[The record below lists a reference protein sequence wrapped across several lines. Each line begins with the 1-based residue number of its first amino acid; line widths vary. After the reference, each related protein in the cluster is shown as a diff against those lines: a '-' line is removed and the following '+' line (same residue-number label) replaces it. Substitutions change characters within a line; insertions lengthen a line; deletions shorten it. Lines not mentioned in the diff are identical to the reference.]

1 MADVV
6 GIVFQKGGKVYYFDP
21 DSAELTRGEQV
32 VVQTMRGTEIGEV
45 VDPPHEIPDGDLP
58 APLKRVVRKASS
70 DDLEAVVAN
79 RMLREEAM
87 RACRKMIAEHN
98 LNMKLVDAEIMFG
111 GGKVTFSFYSE
122 ERVDF
127 RALVSDLAKVLK
139 MRIELRQIGARE
151 EARIIGGLG
160 PCGRHL
166 CCATFQGDQDPVSIR
181 MAKEQ
186 GLPLNPMKISGLCG
200 RLMCCLKYEHEQ
212 YLSFRREAPNRGTR
226 VLTDCGEGVVV
237 GFQVTRESL
246 TVRLDEGGTFDAP
259 ISRCAC
265 GGKPCAAPREGEE
278 DTPIGTALPAQQQ
291 AYPAGSG
298 MGEVGVSAIGSLAS
312 RAAVEAGVRAES
324 AGEAG
329 ASGEST
335 GEPAPTSASD
345 ETAAGK
351 TAPRAEG
358 ESASRSDDG
367 GKAAADSGDGARRR
381 GGRSRGR
388 RRGSRSG
395 GAGKPAGSGESG
407 GSTPSRATQSGGGQ
421 AAPSGSGNAA
431 PGKGPS
437 GSGRSRRRSRGPRKP
452 SGGSGPEEG

>member
-6 GIVFQKGGKVYYFDP
+6 GIVFQNGGKVYYFDP
-21 DSAELTRGEQV
+21 ASTELARGEQV

-58 APLKRVVRKASS
+58 APLKRVVRKASP

-79 RMLREEAM
+79 RTLREEAM

-98 LNMKLVDAEIMFG
+98 LNMKLVDAEITFG

-212 YLSFRREAPNRGTR
+212 YVSFRREAPNRGTR
-226 VLTDCGEGVVV
+226 VLTDCGEGTVV

-265 GGKPCAAPREGEE
+265 GGQPCAAPREGEE
-278 DTPIGTALPAQQQ
+278 DIPIGTALPTQQQ
-291 AYPAGSG
+291 AYPADSG
-298 MGEVGVSAIGSLAS
+298 MGEVGISPLGPG
-312 RAAVEAGVRAES
+312 RAPVEPGT
-324 AGEAG
+324 G
-329 ASGEST
+329 GESS
-335 GEPAPTSASD
+335 GEPAATSTAAPPSGGSASP
-345 ETAAGK
+345 AA
-351 TAPRAEG
+351 TQ
-358 ESASRSDDG
+358 DG
-367 GKAAADSGDGARRR
+367 DKAAAESGDGDSSRRR

-395 GAGKPAGSGESG
+395 AAPAGKSGGASSESGG
-407 GSTPSRATQSGGGQ
+407 GSTPAVQDKGQ
-421 AAPSGSGNAA
+421 TGAAGSGDAA
-431 PGKGPS
+431 SGKQSS

-452 SGGSGPEEG
+452 SGGTGPKEG

>member
-21 DSAELTRGEQV
+21 ASAELTRGEQV

-70 DDLEAVVAN
+70 GDLEAVVAN
-79 RMLREEAM
+79 RTLRDEAM
-87 RACRKMIAEHN
+87 RACRRMIAEHN
-98 LNMKLVDAEIMFG
+98 LNMKLVDAEIMLG
-111 GGKVTFSFYSE
+111 GGKVTFSFCSE

-139 MRIELRQIGARE
+139 TRIELRQIGARE

-226 VLTDCGEGVVV
+226 VLTDAGEGTVV

-291 AYPAGSG
+291 TYPADSG
-298 MGEVGVSAIGSLAS
+298 MGEVGVSPLAPGTA
-312 RAAVEAGVRAES
+312 RAA
-324 AGEAG
+324 GEPG

-335 GEPAPTSASD
+335 GEPSSASTVD
-345 ETAAGK
+345 GAPPPGEGAPSSGGK
-351 TAPRAEG
+351 EG
-358 ESASRSDDG
+358 E
-367 GKAAADSGDGARRR
+367 KAAAESGDGDGARRR

-395 GAGKPAGSGESG
+395 AAGKSGAGSADSGG
-407 GSTPSRATQSGGGQ
+407 GSTPGATQGKGQ
-421 AAPSGSGNAA
+421 TDAAGSGDAA
-431 PGKGPS
+431 PGRQSS
-437 GSGRSRRRSRGPRKP
+437 GSGRSRRRNRGSRKP
-452 SGGSGPEEG
+452 SGGSGPKEG